1 MMLLEFEL
9 DADDDDEVVSLDE
22 LDARL
27 AAETGLLAAA
37 DEELF
42 ADCLAASAAA
52 MTAAVLDDLLA
63 DDEIDAAAWA
73 LLAGVADVDE
83 EDEDSSCVR
92 AFEPMFG
99 ADAEFLFVFLSP
111 FGPRSSVA
119 LRLSLEPPF
128 ESAPFLFFLTC
139 TIMTN

>member
-63 DDEIDAAAWA
+63 DDEIDAAA
-73 LLAGVADVDE
+73 
-83 EDEDSSCVR
+83 
-92 AFEPMFG
+92 
-99 ADAEFLFVFLSP
+99 
-111 FGPRSSVA
+111 
-119 LRLSLEPPF
+119 
-128 ESAPFLFFLTC
+128 
-139 TIMTN
+139 

>member
-27 AAETGLLAAA
+27 AAETGLLAA
-37 DEELF
+37 DEKLF

-63 DDEIDAAAWA
+63 DDEIDAAA
-73 LLAGVADVDE
+73 
-83 EDEDSSCVR
+83 
-92 AFEPMFG
+92 
-99 ADAEFLFVFLSP
+99 
-111 FGPRSSVA
+111 
-119 LRLSLEPPF
+119 
-128 ESAPFLFFLTC
+128 
-139 TIMTN
+139 